1 MPWIYLIAAIA
12 LEVVGTTALKLSD
25 GFSKFG
31 WGAFSLAL
39 YTASLLLLSLV
50 LKTMPVGIAY
60 AVWSGLGIALVAL
73 IGTVAFGQRLDGPA
87 WVGMGLIVA
96 GVLVLNLVSKSG

>member
-1 MPWIYLIAAIA
+1 MPWMYLIAAIA

-25 GFSKFG
+25 GFSKLG

-50 LKTMPVGIAY
+50 
-60 AVWSGLGIALVAL
+60 
-73 IGTVAFGQRLDGPA
+73 RLFDS
-87 WVGMGLIVA
+87 L
-96 GVLVLNLVSKSG
+96 